1 MKKKR
6 MGCEVLFIASRL
18 QATWHAPIGRNTII
32 TAVII
37 STLKSSDGTV
47 PKNGSYKKHFKFPH
61 EMLHNLIVEP
71 GQQKAPRIHFDRR
84 TGTKGFHPELRTPGP
99 TRIRRPKHKATILA
113 RTYSGKETKENSG
126 GQTQKFNPYPDLPG
140 QGDMDRTTTLTQVYP
155 GKEAKENLSGS
166 IRVEEQQQS
175 PTSHSDQPGHSTPSH
190 RRSI

>member
-71 GQQKAPRIHFDRR
+71 GQQKAPRVPHHLPGSTLTEGRAQR
-84 TGTKGFHPELRTPGP
+84 ASTQSCEHPDLPGYEGQNIKPLSLPGP
-99 TRIRRPKHKATILA
+99 TRARKQKKTQEGKHKNLTPTRIYQGKGTWTEPPPLPKSTRA
-113 RTYSGKETKENSG
+113 RR
-126 GQTQKFNPYPDLPG
+126 QKKTYPDLS
-140 QGDMDRTTTLTQVYP
+140 V
-155 GKEAKENLSGS
+155 
-166 IRVEEQQQS
+166 
-175 PTSHSDQPGHSTPSH
+175 
-190 RRSI
+190 